1 MSENLTLQDGLRA
14 GDYAWLY
21 ISNIH
26 VGELIQILNITL
38 DYNNLLNYDNSSVNL
53 KKYVIYKPVERL
65 VSAEQVCLADHI
77 VSLSVAKD
85 LLKHTVESAELKIK
99 LIEKIQNE
107 LDD

>member
-1 MSENLTLQDGLRA
+1 MSENLTLQDGLKA

-38 DYNNLLNYDNSSVNL
+38 DYNNLFNYGNSSINP

-65 VSAEQVCLADHI
+65 VSAELCLADHI

-107 LDD
+107 LDDE